1 MGSFKSSSKSSS
13 SETSSKSLILGFT
26 KSMEKGSFGVLYAM
40 IKGNTFPRILTIL
53 SILIEFCQLSSFGF
67 KHQYLWGGSAG
78 YYLKK
83 IMSPLNHPSSLVGYT
98 GFTIFYW
105 IVISLLLLGFFNI
118 WYVGYQFY
126 RGKIANI
133 WVIRTLR
140 WFVSLAIAV
149 LFIPITSLLLIG
161 LDCDFSSG
169 TLRSFSDEQ
178 IDCYKGQNLPVALVS
193 IILMISFSIVGF
205 TSSATY
211 YEFDTNVKS
220 RFAKPHARFD
230 VLVLFGKLLLS
241 ILNSLV
247 DYYPWV
253 TSIAYFVIIL
263 ILFGGSVIILPF
275 NNQRLNQLKSGFYMT
290 VFWVSFMTLVTVGI
304 GDETSAATCYIAVV
318 GVFGAFPIGYFLN
331 RYYYKWLCRKTKG
344 IRLPTSESAEFINE
358 KKSDETQQSP
368 TSKVRWGKQLPSIG
382 SKKQI
387 IFPFFKNKF
396 VFSFFVE
403 IMARKLLRDGDGG
416 GGGGGKEDS
425 ISNYSLESIERAN
438 NLYQCGLQYFPNSDL
453 LWMAYCNFLFTVR
466 KDRHIGYAAL
476 EKLRRMNPSF
486 DVRFFIYQ
494 RDKEREQIMDSDLRG
509 PDSNYG
515 KIQDFVSYMEF
526 KKLYNNAKRYHVKC
540 LVYIKRFW
548 AHLLHETV
556 DLHRLS
562 DLSGRIATYENIAN
576 QSYERLLALNPN
588 SVRVLRDYSQFLE
601 EVVKDKDS
609 SLRLQK
615 KAETVE
621 EIMSRNQTTD
631 FETNDIKNLDD
642 SETEVDIELKRLG
655 NGNGNGGGGIRDSV
669 GGIRSSGSIHHEK
682 AKSESSKSKD
692 NDSDCESSSNGSSS
706 KGRRNKYRQYQQS
719 NAINKLSWLM
729 IVTTACCIVY
739 LIVILFVFRDM
750 ETRHINSYSSVL
762 SILGAAKESA
772 DLGINFNDMQAIS
785 LSTKLTSTEIEEQI
799 NSYRIKNKRKITIMK
814 NIHNA
819 IYWGEKNPVSFTGDN
834 MQSLKKN
841 HSISVYDIGTI
852 IFPFDQFNRSGDIL
866 NDQRLSSIYNEPS
879 VNMSIYIQSS
889 MNMSNLT
896 DNSNFKIIRQNYN
909 AWKAGNSFIESAVIA
924 NDLSIEQ
931 FQNSSTN
938 SDFNFVVLN
947 SGSSIP
953 NMYISIQNAYIDS
966 LSSNIRSSLNIMVYV
981 WLGIFGFLVSLGL
994 SLFRPVVRKITR
1006 EKIRTLIIF
1015 SLAPKDVVVRLSTK
1029 KIKMVSLDSG
1039 SERENLFD
1047 SNTDGDND
1055 ALDAEDN
1062 KKAINRNN
1070 SNGSSGN
1077 SSNGGNGSENLS
1089 ISIQQHQSNDRRP
1102 LFDSS
1107 VLSSSSSLNC
1117 STNNIE
1123 DSRVPNKSK
1132 ISNRANNKNKNK
1144 KRNAHSD
1151 QVEEVEDEEE
1161 EEKEEEEDNEV
1172 EIVKYQDKRE
1182 REEEKKIKSL
1192 INNKKY
1198 GWDGT
1203 SKRNLNKKSLKSVL
1217 NRLHLS
1223 YAIGIFILFG
1233 IISMGLWVSYSVV
1246 YDNSLSGHTLGKS
1259 AIRSLQSR
1267 IINHYVSELFDTYNT
1282 DDESSQVMID
1292 TIDQFQINH
1301 QSVPYFDEVR
1311 PLMEGS
1317 LSNGDVNGCWM
1328 LNADQCL
1335 TPNQQPYYNDVSL
1348 GLDRVVD
1355 LYTKK
1360 VLKIIYTKEN
1370 ERSKNSDE
1378 YLWLQIVSPIIM
1390 TFGLDTATFTYFLY
1404 YLSAQEWSTMVLT
1417 SILAVSCVL
1426 LIIIYL
1432 ILFRPFLK
1440 FLRVQHIHTL
1450 ALLRLAPEDIRYM
1463 EISDKIIDED

>member
-1 MGSFKSSSKSSS
+1 MGSYKSSSKSSS
-13 SETSSKSLILGFT
+13 SESSSKSLILGFT

-40 IKGNTFPRILTIL
+40 IKGNTFPKILTIL

-83 IMSPLNHPSSLVGYT
+83 IMSPINHPSSLVGYT

-105 IVISLLLLGFFNI
+105 IVISLLLLGFLNI

-161 LDCDFSSG
+161 LDCDYSSS
-169 TLRSFSDEQ
+169 TLRSFSNEQ

-193 IILMISFSIVGF
+193 IILMIAFSLVGF

-211 YEFDTNVKS
+211 YEFDTNIKS

-247 DYYPWV
+247 DSYAWV
-253 TSIAYFVIIL
+253 TSIAYFIIVLVIVS
-263 ILFGGSVIILPF
+263 GSIIVLPY

-304 GDETSAATCYIAVV
+304 NDETSPATCYFVVV

-331 RYYYKWLCRKTKG
+331 RFYYKWLCRKTKG
-344 IRLPTSESAEFINE
+344 IKLPTSASIEFSNE
-358 KKSDETQQSP
+358 KKVDEIETIVTQQPSQLPTPPSP
-368 TSKVRWGKQLPSIG
+368 TNKVRWGKQLPSIG

-403 IMARKLLRDGDGG
+403 IMARKLLRDGGG
-416 GGGGGKEDS
+416 AGDKDDS
-425 ISNYSLESIERAN
+425 ISNYSLQSIESAN

-540 LVYIKRFW
+540 LTYIKRFW

-562 DLSGRIATYENIAN
+562 DLSGRIANYENIAN

-609 SLRLQK
+609 SLKLQK

-621 EIMSRNQTTD
+621 EIMSKSQTTD
-631 FETNDIKNLDD
+631 FETNDIKNLED
-642 SETEVDIELKRLG
+642 SETEVDIELKKI
-655 NGNGNGGGGIRDSV
+655 GGVGGKEIGGIRDSN
-669 GGIRSSGSIHHEK
+669 GIKDSGSVHYEK
-682 AKSESSKSKD
+682 TKSESSKSKD
-692 NDSDCESSSNGSSS
+692 NDSDDDSSEGSSS

-729 IVTTACCIVY
+729 IITTACCIVY

-750 ETRHINSYSSVL
+750 ESRNISSYSSIL

-772 DLGINFNDMQAIS
+772 DLGINFSEMQSIA
-785 LSTKLTSTEIEEQI
+785 LSTELTNPEIENQI
-799 NSYRIKNKRKITIMK
+799 NSLRTKNKRKLTIMK

-819 IYWGEKNPVSFTGDN
+819 VYWGEKNPVSFTGDN

-841 HSISVYDIGTI
+841 HSIDVYDIGSVV
-852 IFPFDQFNRSGDIL
+852 FPFDQYNRSGNLL
-866 NDQRLSSIYNEPS
+866 NDPRLSSIYNEPS

-889 MNMSNLT
+889 TDTSSNSTHNYILLKQ
-896 DNSNFKIIRQNYN
+896 SYN
-909 AWKAGNSFIESAVIA
+909 AWKAGNSFIESALIV
-924 NDLSIEQ
+924 NDFSIDQ
-931 FQNSSTN
+931 FKNSSTD

-953 NMYISIQNAYIDS
+953 NVYISIQTAYIES
-966 LSSNIRSSLNIMVYV
+966 LASNIRNSLNIMIYV
-981 WLGIFGFLVSLGL
+981 WLGIFGFLILIGL

-1015 SLAPKDVVVRLSTK
+1015 SLAPKDVVVKLSTK

-1039 SERENLFD
+1039 SERDNLFD
-1047 SNTDGDND
+1047 SNTDGENND
-1055 ALDAEDN
+1055 ILDAEDN
-1062 KKAINRNN
+1062 NNNNNNINNKKGIERI
-1070 SNGSSGN
+1070 SNGS
-1077 SSNGGNGSENLS
+1077 GGVGENLS
-1089 ISIQQHQSNDRRP
+1089 ISVQQNDRRP
-1102 LFDSS
+1102 LIDSTGL
-1107 VLSSSSSLNC
+1107 LSSTTLNSSMNDDSAVSIAKPILSNRG
-1117 STNNIE
+1117 SDKKKKTTQINNNI
-1123 DSRVPNKSK
+1123 
-1132 ISNRANNKNKNK
+1132 
-1144 KRNAHSD
+1144 SD
-1151 QVEEVEDEEE
+1151 DDDEA
-1161 EEKEEEEDNEV
+1161 D
-1172 EIVKYQDKRE
+1172 VKYQDKRE

-1246 YDNSLSGHTLGKS
+1246 YGNSLSGHTLGKS
-1259 AIRSLQSR
+1259 AKRSLQSR
-1267 IINHYVSELFDTYNT
+1267 IINQYVSDLFDTDNP
-1282 DDESSQVMID
+1282 DNESSQVMID

-1317 LSNGDVNGCWM
+1317 LSNGDVRGCWM
-1328 LNADQCL
+1328 LNVDQCL
-1335 TPNQQPYYNDVSL
+1335 TPSQQPYYNDVNL

-1370 ERSKNSDE
+1370 ERSKKSEE
-1378 YLWLQIVSPIIM
+1378 YLWLQTVSPIIM

-1463 EISDKIIDED
+1463 EISDKVIDED

>member
-1 MGSFKSSSKSSS
+1 MGSYKSSSKSSS
-13 SETSSKSLILGFT
+13 SESSSKSLILGFT

-40 IKGNTFPRILTIL
+40 IKGNTFPKILTIL

-67 KHQYLWGGSAG
+67 KHQYQWGGSAG

-83 IMSPLNHPSSLVGYT
+83 IMSPINHPSSLVGYT

-105 IVISLLLLGFFNI
+105 IVISLLLLGFLNI

-149 LFIPITSLLLIG
+149 FFIPITSLLLIG
-161 LDCDFSSG
+161 LDCDYSSS
-169 TLRSFSDEQ
+169 TLRSFSNEQ

-193 IILMISFSIVGF
+193 IILMIAFSLVGF

-211 YEFDTNVKS
+211 YEFDTNIKS

-247 DYYPWV
+247 DSYPWV
-253 TSIAYFVIIL
+253 TSIAYFIIVLVIVC
-263 ILFGGSVIILPF
+263 GSIIVLPY

-290 VFWVSFMTLVTVGI
+290 VFWVSFMTLITVGI
-304 GDETSAATCYIAVV
+304 NDETSPATCYFVVV

-331 RYYYKWLCRKTKG
+331 RFYYKWLCRKTKG
-344 IRLPTSESAEFINE
+344 IKLPTSASIEFSNE
-358 KKSDETQQSP
+358 KKVDEIETIVTQQPSQLPTPPSP
-368 TSKVRWGKQLPSIG
+368 TNKVRWGKQLPSIG

-403 IMARKLLRDGDGG
+403 IMARKLLRDGGG
-416 GGGGGKEDS
+416 AGDKDDS
-425 ISNYSLESIERAN
+425 ISNYSLQSIESAN

-494 RDKEREQIMDSDLRG
+494 RDKEREQLMDSDLRG

-540 LVYIKRFW
+540 LTYIKRFW

-562 DLSGRIATYENIAN
+562 DLSGRIANYENIAN

-609 SLRLQK
+609 SLKLQK

-621 EIMSRNQTTD
+621 EIMSKSQTTD
-631 FETNDIKNLDD
+631 FETNDIKNLED
-642 SETEVDIELKRLG
+642 SETEVDIELKKIG
-655 NGNGNGGGGIRDSV
+655 GGSGKETGGGGIRDSN
-669 GGIRSSGSIHHEK
+669 GIKESGSVHYEK
-682 AKSESSKSKD
+682 TKSESSKSKD
-692 NDSDCESSSNGSSS
+692 NDSDDDSSEGSSS

-729 IVTTACCIVY
+729 IITTACCIVY

-750 ETRHINSYSSVL
+750 ESRNISSYSSIL

-772 DLGINFNDMQAIS
+772 DLGINFSEMQSIA
-785 LSTKLTSTEIEEQI
+785 LSTELTNPEIENQI
-799 NSYRIKNKRKITIMK
+799 NSLRAKNKRKLTIMK

-819 IYWGEKNPVSFTGDN
+819 VYWGEKNPVSFTGDN

-841 HSISVYDIGTI
+841 HSIDVYDIGSVV
-852 IFPFDQFNRSGDIL
+852 FPFDQYNRSGNLL
-866 NDQRLSSIYNEPS
+866 NDPRLSSIYNEPS

-889 MNMSNLT
+889 TYTSTNST
-896 DNSNFKIIRQNYN
+896 DNFIILKQSYN
-909 AWKAGNSFIESAVIA
+909 AWKAGNSFIESALIV
-924 NDLSIEQ
+924 NDFSIDQ
-931 FQNSSTN
+931 FKNSSTDT
-938 SDFNFVVLN
+938 DFNFVILN

-953 NMYISIQNAYIDS
+953 NVYISIQTAYIES
-966 LSSNIRSSLNIMVYV
+966 LASNIRNSLNIMIYV
-981 WLGIFGFLVSLGL
+981 WLGIFGFLILIGL

-1015 SLAPKDVVVRLSTK
+1015 SLAPKDVVVKLSTK

-1039 SERENLFD
+1039 SERDNLFD
-1047 SNTDGDND
+1047 SNTDGENND
-1055 ALDAEDN
+1055 ILDAEDN
-1062 KKAINRNN
+1062 NSNNNNNNNINNKKGIKRI
-1070 SNGSSGN
+1070 SNGS
-1077 SSNGGNGSENLS
+1077 GGVSESLS
-1089 ISIQQHQSNDRRP
+1089 ISVQQNDRRP
-1102 LFDSS
+1102 LIDSTGL
-1107 VLSSSSSLNC
+1107 LSSTTLNSSMNDDSAVSIAKPILSNRG
-1117 STNNIE
+1117 SDKKKKTAQINNNI
-1123 DSRVPNKSK
+1123 
-1132 ISNRANNKNKNK
+1132 
-1144 KRNAHSD
+1144 SD
-1151 QVEEVEDEEE
+1151 DDDEAE
-1161 EEKEEEEDNEV
+1161 
-1172 EIVKYQDKRE
+1172 VKYQDKRE

-1246 YDNSLSGHTLGKS
+1246 YGNSLSGNTLGKS
-1259 AIRSLQSR
+1259 AKRSLQSR
-1267 IINHYVSELFDTYNT
+1267 IINQYVSDLFDTDNP
-1282 DDESSQVMID
+1282 DNESSQVMID

-1317 LSNGDVNGCWM
+1317 LSNGDVRGCWM
-1328 LNADQCL
+1328 LNVDQCL
-1335 TPNQQPYYNDVSL
+1335 TPSQQPYYNDVNL

-1370 ERSKNSDE
+1370 ERSKKSEE
-1378 YLWLQIVSPIIM
+1378 YLWLQTVSPIIM

-1432 ILFRPFLK
+1432 VLFRPFLK

-1463 EISDKIIDED
+1463 EISDKVIDED

>member
-13 SETSSKSLILGFT
+13 SDSSSKSLILGFT

-40 IKGNTFPRILTIL
+40 IKGNTFPKILTIL

-83 IMSPLNHPSSLVGYT
+83 IMSPINHPSSLVGYT

-105 IVISLLLLGFFNI
+105 IVIGLLLLGFLNI

-161 LDCDFSSG
+161 LDCDYSSS
-169 TLRSFSDEQ
+169 TLRSFSNEQ

-193 IILMISFSIVGF
+193 IILMITFSLVGF

-211 YEFDTNVKS
+211 YEFDTNIKS
-220 RFAKPHARFD
+220 RFAKPHSRFD
-230 VLVLFGKLLLS
+230 ILVLFGKLLLS

-247 DYYPWV
+247 DSYAWI
-253 TSIAYFVIIL
+253 TSIAYFIVIIV
-263 ILFGGSVIILPF
+263 IVAGSIIILPY

-290 VFWVSFMTLVTVGI
+290 VFWISFMTLVTVGVN
-304 GDETSAATCYIAVV
+304 DETSAVTCYFAVV
-318 GVFGAFPIGYFLN
+318 GVFGAFPVGYFLN

-344 IRLPTSESAEFINE
+344 IKLPTSESADFVNE
-358 KKSDETQQSP
+358 KKKDENETQLQTP
-368 TSKVRWGKQLPSIG
+368 TANKVRWGKQLPSIG

-387 IFPFFKNKF
+387 LFPFFKNKF

-403 IMARKLLRDGDGG
+403 IMARKLLRDGGG
-416 GGGGGKEDS
+416 GGGSTGKDDS
-425 ISNYSLESIERAN
+425 ISNYSAESIERTN

-494 RDKEREQIMDSDLRG
+494 RDKEREQLMDSDLRG

-540 LVYIKRFW
+540 LTYIKRFW

-562 DLSGRIATYENIAN
+562 DLSGRIANYENIAN

-609 SLRLQK
+609 SLKLQK
-615 KAETVE
+615 KAEAVE
-621 EIMSRNQTTD
+621 EIMSKTQTTD
-631 FETNDIKNLDD
+631 FETNDIKNLED
-642 SETEVDIELKRLG
+642 SETEVDIEMKRI
-655 NGNGNGGGGIRDSV
+655 GGRSGIIRNSS
-669 GGIRSSGSIHHEK
+669 GSIRGSNGIRSSGSIHHEK
-682 AKSESSKSKD
+682 TKSESSKSKD
-692 NDSDCESSSNGSSS
+692 NDSDGDDDSSNASSS

-750 ETRHINSYSSVL
+750 ETRHISSYSSIL

-772 DLGINFNDMQAIS
+772 DLGINFNEMQSIA
-785 LSTKLTSTEIEEQI
+785 LSTDLTNTQIEDQI
-799 NSYRIKNKRKITIMK
+799 NSLRLKNKRKITIMK

-819 IYWGEKNPVSFTGDN
+819 VYWGEKNPVSFTGDN

-841 HSISVYDIGTI
+841 HSISVYDIGSI
-852 IFPFDQFNRSGDIL
+852 VFPFDQYNRSSDIIS
-866 NDQRLSSIYNEPS
+866 DTRLESIYNEPS

-889 MNMSNLT
+889 TDTSSNNTT
-896 DNSNFKIIRQNYN
+896 DNFIVVKQSYT
-909 AWKAGNSFIESAVIA
+909 AWKAGNSFIESAMIV
-924 NDLSIEQ
+924 NDFSIEQ
-931 FQNSSTN
+931 FKNSSTD
-938 SDFNFVVLN
+938 SDFNFIVLN

-953 NMYISIQNAYIDS
+953 NTYISIQTAYIES
-966 LSSNIRSSLNIMVYV
+966 LASNIRNSLNIMIYV
-981 WLGIFGFLVSLGL
+981 WLGIFGFLALIGL

-1015 SLAPKDVVVRLSTK
+1015 SLAPKDVVVKLSTK
-1029 KIKMVSLDSG
+1029 KIKMVSLDTG

-1047 SNTDGDND
+1047 SNTDGDNND
-1055 ALDAEDN
+1055 LLDAEDN
-1062 KKAINRNN
+1062 NSNN
-1070 SNGSSGN
+1070 SKKESKRNT
-1077 SSNGGNGSENLS
+1077 GSENLTVS
-1089 ISIQQHQSNDRRP
+1089 AQQSDRRP
-1102 LFDSS
+1102 LIDSTGL
-1107 VLSSSSSLNC
+1107 LSSTTTLNSSING
-1117 STNNIE
+1117 
-1123 DSRVPNKSK
+1123 DSAVSILKPTL
-1132 ISNRANNKNKNK
+1132 SNRSIDKNK
-1144 KRNAHSD
+1144 KQQRNNVENISD
-1151 QVEEVEDEEE
+1151 ED
-1161 EEKEEEEDNEV
+1161 DNNEV
-1172 EIVKYQDKRE
+1172 PQVKYQDKRE
-1182 REEEKKIKSL
+1182 KEEEKKIQSL

-1246 YDNSLSGHTLGKS
+1246 YDNSFSGNTLGKS

-1267 IINHYVSELFDTYNT
+1267 IINHYVSELFDTDNPDT
-1282 DDESSQVMID
+1282 ESSQSMID

-1317 LSNGDVNGCWM
+1317 SSNGDVRGCWM
-1328 LNADQCL
+1328 LNVDQCL

-1370 ERSKNSDE
+1370 ERSKKSDE
-1378 YLWLQIVSPIIM
+1378 YQWLQTVSPIIM

>member
-1 MGSFKSSSKSSS
+1 MGSYKSSSKSSS
-13 SETSSKSLILGFT
+13 SESSSKSLILGFT

-40 IKGNTFPRILTIL
+40 IKGNTFPKILTIL

-83 IMSPLNHPSSLVGYT
+83 IMSPINHPSSLVGYT

-105 IVISLLLLGFFNI
+105 IVIGLLLLGFLNI

-161 LDCDFSSG
+161 LDCDYSSS
-169 TLRSFSDEQ
+169 TLRSFSNEQ

-193 IILMISFSIVGF
+193 IILMITFSLVGF

-211 YEFDTNVKS
+211 YEFDTNIKS

-247 DYYPWV
+247 DSYAWV
-253 TSIAYFVIIL
+253 TSIAYFIIIIVLVGGSIIL
-263 ILFGGSVIILPF
+263 LPY

-290 VFWVSFMTLVTVGI
+290 VFWISFMTLVTVGVN
-304 GDETSAATCYIAVV
+304 DETSGATCYFTVV
-318 GVFGAFPIGYFLN
+318 GVFAAFPVGYFLN
-331 RYYYKWLCRKTKG
+331 RFYYKWLCRKTKG
-344 IRLPTSESAEFINE
+344 IKIPISESADFVNE
-358 KKSDETQQSP
+358 KKKDEIETQQQSP
-368 TSKVRWGKQLPSIG
+368 TTNKVRWGKQLPSIG

-387 IFPFFKNKF
+387 VFPFFKNKF

-403 IMARKLLRDGDGG
+403 IMARKLLKEGG
-416 GGGGGKEDS
+416 CSGVSNGKEDS
-425 ISNYSLESIERAN
+425 ISNYSAESIESAN

-486 DVRFFIYQ
+486 DARFFIYQ
-494 RDKEREQIMDSDLRG
+494 RDKEREQLMDSDLRG

-540 LVYIKRFW
+540 LTYIKRFW

-562 DLSGRIATYENIAN
+562 DLSGRIANYENIAN

-609 SLRLQK
+609 SLKLQK
-615 KAETVE
+615 KAESVE
-621 EIMSRNQTTD
+621 EIMSKSQTTD
-631 FETNDIKNLDD
+631 FETNDIKNLED
-642 SETEVDIELKRLG
+642 SETEVDIEMKKI
-655 NGNGNGGGGIRDSV
+655 GGGSGGVRNSSSIRDSN
-669 GGIRSSGSIHHEK
+669 GIRCSGSIHHEK
-682 AKSESSKSKD
+682 TKSESSKSKD
-692 NDSDCESSSNGSSS
+692 NDDSDDDDSSNASSS

-750 ETRHINSYSSVL
+750 ETRHISSYSSIL

-772 DLGINFNDMQAIS
+772 DLGINFNEMQSIA
-785 LSTKLTSTEIEEQI
+785 LSTELTNSEIEEQI
-799 NSYRIKNKRKITIMK
+799 NSLRVKNKRKITIMK

-819 IYWGEKNPVSFTGDN
+819 VYWGEKNPVSFTGDN

-841 HSISVYDIGTI
+841 HSISVYDIGSLV
-852 IFPFDQFNRSGDIL
+852 FPFDQYNRSSDII
-866 NDQRLSSIYNEPS
+866 NDARLESIYNEPS
-879 VNMSIYIQSS
+879 VNMSIYIQSTTDT
-889 MNMSNLT
+889 SNNNTT
-896 DNSNFKIIRQNYN
+896 DNFIVLKQSYN
-909 AWKAGNSFIESAVIA
+909 AWKAGNSFIESAIIV
-924 NDLSIEQ
+924 NDFSIEQ
-931 FQNSSTN
+931 FKNSSTD
-938 SDFNFVVLN
+938 SDFNFLVLN

-953 NMYISIQNAYIDS
+953 NIYISIQTAYIES
-966 LSSNIRSSLNIMVYV
+966 LASNIRNSLNIMIYV
-981 WLGIFGFLVSLGL
+981 WLGIFGFLVLIGL

-1015 SLAPKDVVVRLSTK
+1015 SLAPKDVVVKLSTK
-1029 KIKMVSLDSG
+1029 KIKMVSLDTG

-1055 ALDAEDN
+1055 LLDAEDN
-1062 KKAINRNN
+1062 NSNN
-1070 SNGSSGN
+1070 SKKGTKRNT
-1077 SSNGGNGSENLS
+1077 GSENLT
-1089 ISIQQHQSNDRRP
+1089 ISDQQSDRRP
-1102 LFDSS
+1102 LIDSTGLL
-1107 VLSSSSSLNC
+1107 LSTITLNSSINDDNVVSILKP
-1117 STNNIE
+1117 TL
-1123 DSRVPNKSK
+1123 
-1132 ISNRANNKNKNK
+1132 SNRSIDKNK
-1144 KRNAHSD
+1144 KQQQQLHNNENISD
-1151 QVEEVEDEEE
+1151 ED
-1161 EEKEEEEDNEV
+1161 DNEAPQ
-1172 EIVKYQDKRE
+1172 VKYQDKRE
-1182 REEEKKIKSL
+1182 KEEEKKIQSL

-1246 YDNSLSGHTLGKS
+1246 YNNSQSGNTLGKS

-1267 IINHYVSELFDTYNT
+1267 IINHYVSELFDIDNP
-1282 DDESSQVMID
+1282 DIESSQSMID

-1317 LSNGDVNGCWM
+1317 SSNGDVRGCWM
-1328 LNADQCL
+1328 LNVDQCL
-1335 TPNQQPYYNDVSL
+1335 TPAQQPYYNDVSL

-1370 ERSKNSDE
+1370 ERSKKSDE
-1378 YLWLQIVSPIIM
+1378 YQWLQTVSPIIM

-1404 YLSAQEWSTMVLT
+1404 YLSTQEWSTMVLT

>member
-1 MGSFKSSSKSSS
+1 MGSYKSSSKSSS
-13 SETSSKSLILGFT
+13 SESSSKSLILGFT

-40 IKGNTFPRILTIL
+40 IKGNTFPKILTIL

-83 IMSPLNHPSSLVGYT
+83 IMSPINHPSSLVGYT

-105 IVISLLLLGFFNI
+105 IVIGLLLLGFLNI

-161 LDCDFSSG
+161 LDCDYSSS
-169 TLRSFSDEQ
+169 TLRSYSNEQ
-178 IDCYKGQNLPVALVS
+178 IDCYKGQNLPVALAS
-193 IILMISFSIVGF
+193 IILMITFSLVGF
-205 TSSATY
+205 ISSATY
-211 YEFDTNVKS
+211 YEFDTNIKS
-220 RFAKPHARFD
+220 RFTKPHARFD

-247 DYYPWV
+247 DSYAWV
-253 TSIAYFVIIL
+253 TSIAYFIIIIVLAGGSIIL
-263 ILFGGSVIILPF
+263 LPY

-290 VFWVSFMTLVTVGI
+290 VFWISFMTLVTVGVN
-304 GDETSAATCYIAVV
+304 DETSGVTCYFTVV
-318 GVFGAFPIGYFLN
+318 GVFAAFPVGYFLN
-331 RYYYKWLCRKTKG
+331 RFYYKWLCRKTKG
-344 IRLPTSESAEFINE
+344 IKIPTSESADFVNE
-358 KKSDETQQSP
+358 KKKDEIETQQQQSP
-368 TSKVRWGKQLPSIG
+368 TNKVRWGKQLPSIG
-382 SKKQI
+382 SKRQI
-387 IFPFFKNKF
+387 VFPFFKNKF

-403 IMARKLLRDGDGG
+403 IMARKLLRDGGSSGSSD
-416 GGGGGKEDS
+416 KEDS
-425 ISNYSLESIERAN
+425 ISNYSAESIERAN

-494 RDKEREQIMDSDLRG
+494 RDKEREQLMDSDLRG

-540 LVYIKRFW
+540 LTYIKRFW

-562 DLSGRIATYENIAN
+562 DLSGRIANYENIAN

-609 SLRLQK
+609 SLKLQK
-615 KAETVE
+615 KAESVE
-621 EIMSRNQTTD
+621 EIMSKSQTTD
-631 FETNDIKNLDD
+631 FETNDIKNLED
-642 SETEVDIELKRLG
+642 SETEVDIEMKKIG
-655 NGNGNGGGGIRDSV
+655 GSGGGVRNSSIRDSN
-669 GGIRSSGSIHHEK
+669 GIRCSGSVHHEK
-682 AKSESSKSKD
+682 TKSESSKSKSS
-692 NDSDCESSSNGSSS
+692 DSDDDNSSSSSSS

-750 ETRHINSYSSVL
+750 ETRHISSYSSIL

-772 DLGINFNDMQAIS
+772 DLGINFNEMQSIA
-785 LSTKLTSTEIEEQI
+785 LSTELTNSEIEDQI
-799 NSYRIKNKRKITIMK
+799 NSLKVKNKRKITIMK

-819 IYWGEKNPVSFTGDN
+819 VYWGEKNPISFTGDN

-841 HSISVYDIGTI
+841 HSISVYDIGSLV
-852 IFPFDQFNRSGDIL
+852 FPFDQYNRSSDII
-866 NDQRLSSIYNEPS
+866 NDARLESIYNEPS
-879 VNMSIYIQSS
+879 VDMSIYIQSTTDTS
-889 MNMSNLT
+889 SNNT
-896 DNSNFKIIRQNYN
+896 DNFVVLKQSYN
-909 AWKAGNSFIESAVIA
+909 AWKAGNSFIESAIIV
-924 NDLSIEQ
+924 NDFSIEQ
-931 FQNSSTN
+931 FKNSSTD
-938 SDFNFVVLN
+938 SDFNFLVLN

-953 NMYISIQNAYIDS
+953 NIYISIQTAYIES
-966 LSSNIRSSLNIMVYV
+966 LASNIRNSLNIMIYV
-981 WLGIFGFLVSLGL
+981 WLGIFGFLVLIGL

-1015 SLAPKDVVVRLSTK
+1015 SLAPKDVVVKLSTK
-1029 KIKMVSLDSG
+1029 KIKMVSLDTG

-1047 SNTDGDND
+1047 SNTDGDNND
-1055 ALDAEDN
+1055 LLDAEDN
-1062 KKAINRNN
+1062 NCNN
-1070 SNGSSGN
+1070 SKKETKRNT
-1077 SSNGGNGSENLS
+1077 GSENLT
-1089 ISIQQHQSNDRRP
+1089 ISVQQSDRRP
-1102 LFDSS
+1102 LIDSTGL
-1107 VLSSSSSLNC
+1107 LSSTTTLNSSINEGIVNNVNNNSNNNNNSEEC
-1117 STNNIE
+1117 S
-1123 DSRVPNKSK
+1123 V
-1132 ISNRANNKNKNK
+1132 SNRKPTLSNRGYKNKRHQYNID
-1144 KRNAHSD
+1144 SIS
-1151 QVEEVEDEEE
+1151 EVDDEN
-1161 EEKEEEEDNEV
+1161 NEAPQ
-1172 EIVKYQDKRE
+1172 IKYQDKRE
-1182 REEEKKIKSL
+1182 KEEEKKIQSL

-1246 YDNSLSGHTLGKS
+1246 YDNSQSGNTLGKS

-1267 IINHYVSELFDTYNT
+1267 IINHYVSELFDTDNP
-1282 DDESSQVMID
+1282 DIESSQSMID

-1317 LSNGDVNGCWM
+1317 LSNGDVRGCWM
-1328 LNADQCL
+1328 LSVDQCL
-1335 TPNQQPYYNDVSL
+1335 TPAQQPYYNDVSL

-1370 ERSKNSDE
+1370 ERSKKSDE
-1378 YLWLQIVSPIIM
+1378 YQWLQTVSPIIM